1 MNSMLK
7 IRRKMSKRKITVKKS
22 ILMEMQRVVKRPVE
36 RKEEGK
42 EEEKETHQKDH
53 RSEAEKPKR
62 RGNFIRAT
70 LVIIKNVMKIYVSN

>member
-1 MNSMLK
+1 MLK
-7 IRRKMSKRKITVKKS
+7 IRRKMSKRKIIVKS
-22 ILMEMQRVVKRPVE
+22 IIMEIQRVVKRTVE
-36 RKEEGK
+36 KKEEGK

-62 RGNFIRAT
+62 KGNFIRAT